1 MQHNRRILRLILW
14 GLVIAL
20 LISIYLLSSQPASS
34 SAKLSTNIAEHTI
47 HIYEKLT
54 GMDITIKQWDH
65 KLRKAAHFS
74 IYSLLGIFIMTL
86 CLISGVSKKWSILI
100 TMVVGIIYASID
112 ELHQLFVD
120 GRGASVRDVGIDSLG
135 VILGITI
142 IWIVNRR
149 WKR

>member
-1 MQHNRRILRLILW
+1 MQHNRKTLRLILW

-20 LISIYLLSSQPASS
+20 LISIFLLSSQPATS
-34 SAKLSTNIAEHTI
+34 SAKLSTSIAEHTI
-47 HIYEKLT
+47 EIYEKFT
-54 GMDITIKQWDH
+54 GTDITIKQWDH

-74 IYSLLGIFIMTL
+74 FYCVLAILVMTL
-86 CLISGVSKKWSILI
+86 CLVSGISRKWSILI
-100 TMVVGIIYASID
+100 TLVVGVIYASID
-112 ELHQLFVD
+112 ELHQLFVN

-142 IWIVNRR
+142 IWIFSRR